1 MSELT
6 KHCRNN
12 SFLQKA
18 WPLDFDCTHHTP
30 DSNI

>member
-6 KHCRNN
+6 K
-12 SFLQKA
+12 LPKA